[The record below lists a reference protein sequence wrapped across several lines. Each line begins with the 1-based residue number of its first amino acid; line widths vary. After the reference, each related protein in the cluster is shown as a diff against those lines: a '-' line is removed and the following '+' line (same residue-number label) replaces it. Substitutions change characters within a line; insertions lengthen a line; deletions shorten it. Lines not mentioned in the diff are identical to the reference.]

1 MLINSSSCSWA
12 SPGIFSRLSAEV
24 IVSRILSSLAD
35 IAFSGTIAEKSL
47 RYPRIRGISMFVWL
61 WLSVTLLI
69 FAIPL
74 LIGNRVGRRVGWIG
88 SVFFL
93 LLIGWISLVACYAWI
108 QWGGYDYSPQ
118 VVFVVRYF
126 PVPIYGVPL
135 ILLLMDSVRFWKSC

>member
-1 MLINSSSCSWA
+1 MTSVSASLAIWLAVFRFGSLCSSSDT
-12 SPGIFSRLSAEV
+12 GMGF
-24 IVSRILSSLAD
+24 
-35 IAFSGTIAEKSL
+35 
-47 RYPRIRGISMFVWL
+47 FVWL

-126 PVPIYGVPL
+126 PVPIYGIPL
-135 ILLLMDSVRFWKSC
+135 ILLLVDSVRFWKSA